1 MAVRRVPS
9 RERTGSSSCGSAVNA
24 DSAVTNS
31 AGANQDGPGLL
42 LVEKLLHGAQLA
54 ADHERSQPDQGRLF
68 DLAPDAD
75 PLYGPLMTAC
85 DSGRDAGCPTVLIL
99 LFST

>member
-1 MAVRRVPS
+1 MALVCLFRVPS
-9 RERTGSSSCGSAVNA
+9 RECTGSSSCG
-24 DSAVTNS
+24 SAVTNS

-75 PLYGPLMTAC
+75 PLYGPLMTG

>member
-1 MAVRRVPS
+1 
-9 RERTGSSSCGSAVNA
+9 
-24 DSAVTNS
+24 
-31 AGANQDGPGLL
+31 
-42 LVEKLLHGAQLA
+42 VEKLLHGAQLA
-54 ADHERSQPDQGRLF
+54 ADHERSQPDHKPDQGRLF